1 MVLVRRWSR
10 NENKSIGSGFGRL
23 PAGARIFA
31 VRSSQRP
38 YHPGT
43 IWTIQIIRVKP
54 GMDNAYKDWL
64 ATDWKK
70 QQEAFK
76 SQGLILGYK
85 VLETESH
92 SPNDFDLMLMTE
104 VKDLATLEANEQKVD
119 ALLQQVGGS
128 DAEQR
133 QGYKNREALRD
144 PLGTRIAREV
154 VLTSH

>member
-1 MVLVRRWSR
+1 MKTKVLAAALGVSL
-10 NENKSIGSGFGRL
+10 GVLGFSL
-23 PAGARIFA
+23 YAQ
-31 VRSSQRP
+31 VTRP

-43 IWTIQIIRVKP
+43 IWTIQFIRVKP

-70 QQEAFK
+70 PQEAFK

-128 DAEQR
+128 DEQQR

-144 PLGTRIAREV
+144 PLGTRLAREV

>member
-1 MVLVRRWSR
+1 MKTKVLAAALGVSL
-10 NENKSIGSGFGRL
+10 GVLGFSL
-23 PAGARIFA
+23 YAQ
-31 VRSSQRP
+31 VTRP

-43 IWTIQIIRVKP
+43 IWTIQFIRVKP

-128 DAEQR
+128 DEQQR

>member
-1 MVLVRRWSR
+1 
-10 NENKSIGSGFGRL
+10 
-23 PAGARIFA
+23 
-31 VRSSQRP
+31 
-38 YHPGT
+38 
-43 IWTIQIIRVKP
+43 
-54 GMDNAYKDWL
+54 MDNAYKDWL

-128 DAEQR
+128 DEQQR

-144 PLGTRIAREV
+144 PLGTRLAREV